1 MDPRAQRTLASLRKA
16 LTEMVETT
24 PPSEVTVAAL
34 CRTAGVHRTTFYNH
48 FDSVPHLAAAAI
60 VDLLDPAERRGS
72 TSRVEPGY
80 LGWLTAL
87 LGRAAANRPALSVFL
102 GPDGD
107 PAVTRAVSDR
117 MVGRAQKALE
127 RADPLTQYLLDPR
140 AIALLV
146 GFGSYGLV
154 EAIVGDASL
163 DITGTVDAMVG
174 GLPERLI
181 PALAS
186 AS

>member
-16 LTEMVETT
+16 LTEMVETM
-24 PPSEVTVAAL
+24 PPADVTVAAL
-34 CRTAGVHRTTFYNH
+34 CRVAGVHRTTFYNH

-60 VDLLDPAERRGS
+60 VDLLDPAERRG
-72 TSRVEPGY
+72 TTPRGEPAY
-80 LGWLTAL
+80 TAWLIAL
-87 LGRAAANRPALSVFL
+87 LGRAAENRPALAVFL

-107 PAVTRAVSDR
+107 PAVMRAVSDR
-117 MVGRAQKALE
+117 MVGRAKHALE
-127 RADPLTQYLLDPR
+127 QTDPLTQMAMDPR
-140 AIALLV
+140 ATALAV

-163 DITGTVDAMVG
+163 EITDTVEAMMA
-174 GLPERLI
+174 GLPERLR
-181 PALAS
+181 PALAT